1 MMRPP
6 VPVGED
12 VLPSDLCLPADVTRC
27 GRVALS
33 VLYEPRT
40 SMSMTDLK
48 AFVLSWLIGARKFPA
63 APALH
68 WSQKLSNDSS

>member
-6 VPVGED
+6 VPIGD
-12 VLPSDLCLPADVTRC
+12 AVLPSDLCWLAEVTRC

-40 SMSMTDLK
+40 SISMTDLK
-48 AFVLSWLIGARKFPA
+48 ALVLS
-63 APALH
+63 
-68 WSQKLSNDSS
+68 